1 MSSDR
6 RPDLSRA
13 GASRPGL
20 AGLRTFIPAP
30 LTAPWRELLLGALG
44 VGLGLLCT
52 EWISRHALAGQAL
65 WFVAPMGASA
75 VLVFSVPASPLAQPW
90 SVLGGNVISA
100 LVGVACHHVLGAS
113 GPALAAAGLLA
124 VLAMIALRCLHPP
137 GGAVAVTA
145 ALGSPTLESLGYS
158 YAFWPVGLNSLLMLV
173 LALVFNRLAG
183 RHYPHQGAA
192 PANVHRTAD
201 PLPSRRGG
209 LQAEDVDAALASFG
223 EVLDIDRHDLEEILV
238 RAQLHARQ
246 RQWAD
251 VRCADVMARDVICVG
266 PQAPIDTAWALLAR
280 HKVKAL
286 PVVDAGRRLVGIVS
300 LHDFFLGR
308 EPAALERGPRMTEA
322 RRVSDIM
329 TARVRSA
336 RPEQALAELVGAFS
350 DGGLHHMPVVDEARR
365 VVGMITQ
372 SDVVAALFSRQP
384 AVAANAA

>member
-1 MSSDR
+1 MMSTASFGAR
-6 RPDLSRA
+6 WRARLRP
-13 GASRPGL
+13 
-20 AGLRTFIPAP
+20 FVPAP

-90 SVLGGNVISA
+90 SVLGGNVVSA
-100 LVGVACHHVLGAS
+100 LVGVACHHVMGAS

-145 ALGSPTLESLGYS
+145 ALGSPTLESLGYG
-158 YAFWPVGLNSLLMLV
+158 YAFWPVGLNSLLMLL
-173 LALVFNRLAG
+173 LALGFNRLAG
-183 RHYPHQGAA
+183 RQYPHHGGA
-192 PANVHRTAD
+192 PANIHRTAD
-201 PLPSRRGG
+201 PLPSRRAGF
-209 LQAEDVDAALASFG
+209 AKEDVDAALASFG
-223 EVLDIDRHDLEEILV
+223 EILDIDRQDLEEILV
-238 RAQLHARQ
+238 RAQQHAQQ
-246 RQWAD
+246 RHWGAL
-251 VRCADVMARDVICVG
+251 RCADVMARDVVCVG
-266 PQAPIDTAWALLAR
+266 PEASLDAAWALLAR
-280 HKVKAL
+280 HKIKAL
-286 PVVDAGRRLVGIVS
+286 PVVDTSQRLVGIVS

-308 EPAALERGPRMTEA
+308 EPSALERFPRMTEA
-322 RRVSDIM
+322 RRVADIM
-329 TARVRSA
+329 TPKVRSA

-372 SDVVAALFSRQP
+372 SDVVAALFMRQP
-384 AVAANAA
+384 EQALPV

>member
-1 MSSDR
+1 MSGAGGGGR
-6 RPDLSRA
+6 GWGRLRA
-13 GASRPGL
+13 
-20 AGLRTFIPAP
+20 FVPAP
-30 LTAPWRELLLGALG
+30 LTAPWRELLHGALG

-52 EWISRHALAGQAL
+52 EWISHQALAGQAL

-100 LVGVACHHVLGAS
+100 LIGVACHHVLGAS

-145 ALGSPTLESLGYS
+145 ALGSPTLESLGYT
-158 YAFWPVGLNSLLMLV
+158 YALWPVGLNSLLMLG

-201 PLPSRRGG
+201 PLPSRRSV

-223 EVLDIDRHDLEEILV
+223 EVLDIDRQDLEEILV

-246 RQWAD
+246 RQWAS
-251 VRCADVMARDVICVG
+251 VRCADVMARDVVCVG
-266 PQAPIDTAWALLAR
+266 PEAPIDTAWGLLAR
-280 HKVKAL
+280 HRVKAL
-286 PVVDAGRRLVGIVS
+286 PVVDADHRLVGIVS

-308 EPAALERGPRMTEA
+308 EPLAPDRVPRLPRLTDA
-322 RRVSDIM
+322 RRVSEIM
-329 TARVRSA
+329 TERVRSV
-336 RPEQALAELVGAFS
+336 RPEQALAELVSAFS
-350 DGGLHHMPVVDEARR
+350 DGGNHHMPVVDEARR

-372 SDVVAALFSRQP
+372 SDVVAALFMRQPAP
-384 AVAANAA
+384 AVAA

>member
-1 MSSDR
+1 MTGSAFFGAR
-6 RPDLSRA
+6 WLARLRP
-13 GASRPGL
+13 
-20 AGLRTFIPAP
+20 FVPAP

-90 SVLGGNVISA
+90 SVLGGNVVSA
-100 LVGVACHHVLGAS
+100 LIGVACHQVLGAS

-145 ALGSPTLESLGYS
+145 ALGSPTLESLGYG
-158 YAFWPVGLNSLLMLV
+158 YAFWPVGLNSLLMLL

-183 RHYPHQGAA
+183 RQYPHHGGA
-192 PANVHRTAD
+192 PANLHRTTD
-201 PLPSRRGG
+201 PLPSRRAGF
-209 LQAEDVDAALASFG
+209 AKEDVDAALASFG
-223 EVLDIDRHDLEEILV
+223 EILDIDRQDLEEILV
-238 RAQLHARQ
+238 RAQQHAQQ
-246 RQWAD
+246 RHWGAI
-251 VRCADVMARDVICVG
+251 RCADVMARDVVCVG
-266 PQAPIDTAWALLAR
+266 PEASLDAAWGLLAR
-280 HKVKAL
+280 HKIKAL
-286 PVVDAGRRLVGIVS
+286 PVVDTSQRLVGIVS

-308 EPAALERGPRMTEA
+308 EPSALERFPRMTEA
-322 RRVSDIM
+322 RRVADIM
-329 TARVRSA
+329 TPQVRSA
-336 RPEQALAELVGAFS
+336 RPGQALAELVGAFS

-372 SDVVAALFSRQP
+372 SDVVAALFMRPPEQALP
-384 AVAANAA
+384 G